1 MTSDVSPC
9 PPTPRGLPGLL
20 MAVASRLDAGDTPP
34 SLQRTQT
41 LILIALAVQTFY
53 PMLPL

>member
-1 MTSDVSPC
+1 MTSEVPC

-41 LILIALAVQTFY
+41 LILLALAVQTFY